1 MKGLVWV
8 LALLLTVSA
17 TYYQIVTDP
26 TQPIKTEL
34 NTGVQRFPIEFA
46 RTHSSS
52 SDCPVVLQISDIT
65 VKGSLLYK
73 KHSTKDTLTKLDFK
87 REGDKLEAFLPS
99 QPRAGKLD
107 YKIDLKKEE
116 SPVKIGINTPVVI
129 QFKGDVP
136 NFVSI
141 LYFLLVFA
149 GMLLCIVTG
158 IYALFG
164 FSSYKFLTV
173 LTFIVLVVGAL
184 VFGPIV
190 QKYAFNEWWAGMPFG
205 WNQTDNKALIA
216 ILFWLMAI
224 EMLRKKSSAFWVVVA
239 SIVTIVIFA
248 IPNSLFGSQLD
259 QATGK
264 IIQGTILPFLQLF

>member
-8 LALLLTVSA
+8 SALLLTAVF
-17 TYYQIVTDP
+17 TYYQIVTDSA
-26 TQPIKTEL
+26 QPIKTEL
-34 NTGVQRFPIEFA
+34 NTGVQRFPIVFA

-52 SDCPVVLQISDIT
+52 ADCPVVLQISDIT
-65 VKGSLLYK
+65 VKGALLYK
-73 KHSTKDTLTKLDFK
+73 KYPTKDTLIKVDFK
-87 REGDKLEAFLPS
+87 REGDKLVAFLPS
-99 QPRAGKLD
+99 QPRAGKLE
-107 YKIDLKKEE
+107 YKIDLKKEG
-116 SPVKIGINTPVVI
+116 SPVKVGINTPVVI

-136 NFVSI
+136 NFISV
-141 LYFLLVFA
+141 LHFLLVFA

-164 FSSYKFLTV
+164 FRSFKFFTV
-173 LTFIVLVVGAL
+173 LTFIVLVVGGL
-184 VFGPIV
+184 IFGPIV

-205 WNQTDNKALIA
+205 WDQTDNKTLIA

-224 EMLRKKSSAFWVVVA
+224 EMLRKKSSAFWVIVA

-259 QATGK
+259 QTTSK
-264 IIQGTILPFLQLF
+264 IIQGTILPLLQLF